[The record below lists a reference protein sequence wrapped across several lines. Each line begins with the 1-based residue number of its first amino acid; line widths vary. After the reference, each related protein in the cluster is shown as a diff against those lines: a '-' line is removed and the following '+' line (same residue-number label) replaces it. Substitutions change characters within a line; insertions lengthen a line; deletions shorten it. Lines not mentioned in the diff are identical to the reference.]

1 MCRASG
7 SSGLRRFGTS
17 RHWVSRATSRRNP
30 NVKGR
35 SESVSATTVRSDRW

>member
-7 SSGLRRFGTS
+7 SSGLRQLATS

-35 SESVSATTVRSDRW
+35 SESVSATSLQVR